1 MNSRFRRSGV
11 FSALAISGLAAGLLV
26 VTPSELLADQNDC
39 TRSVAKYDAA
49 LNNLQAATGRFSAC
63 TASSAGRENCSR
75 EFDRLN
81 SANDDYKD
89 AVSDYRSDCK

>member
-1 MNSRFRRSGV
+1 MKWRFNRSSV
-11 FSALAISGLAAGLLV
+11 LAAIAICGLSAGLV
-26 VTPSELLADQNDC
+26 MLTPSQLLADQKDC
-39 TRSVAKYDAA
+39 TRSVARYDAA
-49 LNNLQAATGRFSAC
+49 LNNVQAAVGRFSAC